1 MFIWQVT
8 GLADDLVQSWV
19 YWQFKSYHDPTT
31 QAMQVDGE
39 VREGLYDTGTHFTSF
54 TGTKAQILT
63 QLVWRRDGSTD

>member
-1 MFIWQVT
+1 MT
-8 GLADDLVQSWV
+8 DDLVQSWV

-39 VREGLYDTGTHFTSF
+39 VREGLYDTGTQFTCF

-63 QLVWRRDGSTD
+63 QFVWLRDRSTD